1 MDVSLWLVPLGY
13 LSGSIP
19 FGLLI
24 AKASK
29 GVDVRGIG
37 SGNIGA
43 TNVLRAAGKG
53 AAALTLALDMLKGW
67 VPVALG
73 RIVGASDAQ
82 VAGVALAAFLGHLY
96 PVFLRFRGG
105 KGVATFLGV
114 LLALLPKVAFLVA
127 GVWLLIAA
135 VFRYSSLAALVAAVA
150 SPLLVWLLDG
160 RRGFVALAVVLS
172 GFILIRHHEN
182 MRRLLAG
189 EERRIGRRLQ
199 GVVADLP
206 GGDRSPHRS

>member
-13 LSGSIP
+13 VSGSIP

-24 AKASK
+24 GKASK

-67 VPVALG
+67 APVALG
-73 RIVGASDAQ
+73 RFVGASDTL

-135 VFRYSSLAALVAAVA
+135 VFRYSSLAAVVAAAA
-150 SPLLVWLLDG
+150 SPPLVWLLDG

-172 GFILIRHHEN
+172 GFILIRHGEN

-189 EERRIGRRLQ
+189 EERRIGQRLQ
-199 GVVADLP
+199 GVVADSP
-206 GGDRSPHRS
+206 GSDRFAS

>member
-1 MDVSLWLVPLGY
+1 MDVRLWLVPLGY

-67 VPVALG
+67 APVALG
-73 RIVGASDAQ
+73 WIVGASDAQ

-127 GVWLLIAA
+127 SVWLLIAA
-135 VFRYSSLAALVAAVA
+135 VFRYSSLAALVAAAA

-160 RRGFVALAVVLS
+160 RRDFVVVAVVLS
-172 GFILIRHHEN
+172 GFILIRHREN

-189 EERRIGRRLQ
+189 EERRIGRKLQ

-206 GGDRSPHRS
+206 GSDRLAS

>member
-13 LSGSIP
+13 VSGSIP

-67 VPVALG
+67 APVALG

-114 LLALLPKVAFLVA
+114 LLALLPKVAFLVV
-127 GVWLLIAA
+127 GVWLLVAA
-135 VFRYSSLAALVAAVA
+135 VFRYSSLAALVAAAA

-160 RRGFVALAVVLS
+160 RREIVALAVVHEGL
-172 GFILIRHHEN
+172 IIIRHREN

-206 GGDRSPHRS
+206 GSDRLAS

>member
-13 LSGSIP
+13 VSGSIP

-67 VPVALG
+67 APVALG

-135 VFRYSSLAALVAAVA
+135 VFRYSSLAALVAAAA

-172 GFILIRHHEN
+172 GFILIRHREN

-206 GGDRSPHRS
+206 GSDRLAS

>member
-13 LSGSIP
+13 VSGSIP

-24 AKASK
+24 GKASK

-53 AAALTLALDMLKGW
+53 AAVLTLALDMLKGW
-67 VPVALG
+67 APVALG
-73 RIVGASDAQ
+73 RIVGASDAL
-82 VAGVALAAFLGHLY
+82 VAAVALAAFLGHLY

-114 LLALLPKVAFLVA
+114 LLALVPKVAFLVA

-135 VFRYSSLAALVAAVA
+135 VFRYSSLAAVVAAAA
-150 SPLLVWLLDG
+150 SPPLVWLLDG

-172 GFILIRHHEN
+172 GFILIRHREN

-189 EERRIGRRLQ
+189 EERRIGQRLQ

-206 GGDRSPHRS
+206 GSDRFAS

>member
-13 LSGSIP
+13 VSGSIP

-24 AKASK
+24 GKASK

-67 VPVALG
+67 GPVALG
-73 RIVGASDAQ
+73 RIVGASDAL

-135 VFRYSSLAALVAAVA
+135 VFRYSSLAAVVAAAA

-160 RRGFVALAVVLS
+160 RRDFVALAVVLS
-172 GFILIRHHEN
+172 GFILIRHREN
-182 MRRLLAG
+182 MRRLVAG
-189 EERRIGRRLQ
+189 EERRIGQRLQ

-206 GGDRSPHRS
+206 GSDRLAS

>member
-13 LSGSIP
+13 VSGSIP

-67 VPVALG
+67 APVALG
-73 RIVGASDAQ
+73 RIVGASDAL

-135 VFRYSSLAALVAAVA
+135 VFRYSSLAAVVAAAA
-150 SPLLVWLLDG
+150 SPPLVWLLDG
-160 RRGFVALAVVLS
+160 RRGFVALAIVLS
-172 GFILIRHHEN
+172 GFILIRHREN

-189 EERRIGRRLQ
+189 EERRIGQRLQ

-206 GGDRSPHRS
+206 GSDRLAS

>member
-1 MDVSLWLVPLGY
+1 V
-13 LSGSIP
+13 SGSIP

-67 VPVALG
+67 APVALG

-135 VFRYSSLAALVAAVA
+135 VFRYSSLAALVAAAA

-172 GFILIRHHEN
+172 GFILIRHREN

-206 GGDRSPHRS
+206 GSDRLAS

>member
-13 LSGSIP
+13 VSGSIP

-67 VPVALG
+67 APVALG
-73 RIVGASDAQ
+73 RIVGASDAL

-127 GVWLLIAA
+127 GVWLLVAA
-135 VFRYSSLAALVAAVA
+135 VFRYSSLAALVAAAA

-172 GFILIRHHEN
+172 GFILIRHREN

-189 EERRIGRRLQ
+189 EERRIGQRLQ

-206 GGDRSPHRS
+206 GSDRLAS

>member
-1 MDVSLWLVPLGY
+1 MPG
-13 LSGSIP
+13 
-19 FGLLI
+19 GLLI

-67 VPVALG
+67 APVALG
-73 RIVGASDAQ
+73 RILGASDAQ

-114 LLALLPKVAFLVA
+114 LLALLPKVAFLVV
-127 GVWLLIAA
+127 GVWLLVAA
-135 VFRYSSLAALVAAVA
+135 VFRYSSLAALVAAAA

-160 RRGFVALAVVLS
+160 RRGFVVVAAVLA
-172 GFILIRHHEN
+172 GFILIRHREN

-189 EERRIGRRLQ
+189 EERRIGRKLQ

-206 GGDRSPHRS
+206 GSDRLAS

>member
-1 MDVSLWLVPLGY
+1 MDVRLWLVPLGY
-13 LSGSIP
+13 VSGSIP

-67 VPVALG
+67 APVALG
-73 RIVGASDAQ
+73 RIVGASDAL

-135 VFRYSSLAALVAAVA
+135 VFRYSSLAALVAAAA

-172 GFILIRHHEN
+172 GFILIRHREN

-189 EERRIGRRLQ
+189 EERRIGQRLQ

-206 GGDRSPHRS
+206 GSDRLAS

>member
-13 LSGSIP
+13 VSGSIP

-24 AKASK
+24 GKASK

-53 AAALTLALDMLKGW
+53 AAVLTLALDMLKGW
-67 VPVALG
+67 APVALG
-73 RIVGASDAQ
+73 RIVGASDAL
-82 VAGVALAAFLGHLY
+82 VAAVALAAFLGHLY

-135 VFRYSSLAALVAAVA
+135 VFRYSSLAAVVAAAA

-160 RRGFVALAVVLS
+160 RPGFVALAVVLS
-172 GFILIRHHEN
+172 GFILIRHREN

-189 EERRIGRRLQ
+189 EERRIGQRLQ

-206 GGDRSPHRS
+206 GSDRFAS

>member
-13 LSGSIP
+13 VSGSIP

-67 VPVALG
+67 APVALG

-127 GVWLLIAA
+127 SVWLLVAA
-135 VFRYSSLAALVAAVA
+135 VFRYSSLAALVAAAA

-172 GFILIRHHEN
+172 GFILIRHREN

-189 EERRIGRRLQ
+189 EERRIGRKLQ

-206 GGDRSPHRS
+206 GSDRLAS

>member
-13 LSGSIP
+13 VSGSIP

-24 AKASK
+24 GKASK

-67 VPVALG
+67 APVALG
-73 RIVGASDAQ
+73 RIVGASDAL

-135 VFRYSSLAALVAAVA
+135 VFRYSSLAAVVAAAA

-172 GFILIRHHEN
+172 GFILIRHREN

-189 EERRIGRRLQ
+189 EERRIGQRLQ

-206 GGDRSPHRS
+206 GSDRFAS

>member
-13 LSGSIP
+13 VSGSIP

-67 VPVALG
+67 APVALG
-73 RIVGASDAQ
+73 RVVGASDAL

-96 PVFLRFRGG
+96 PIFLRFRGG

-114 LLALLPKVAFLVA
+114 LLALLPTVAFMAV
-127 GVWLLIAA
+127 GVWLLVAA
-135 VFRYSSLAALVAAVA
+135 VFRYSSLAALVAAAA

-160 RRGFVALAVVLS
+160 RRDFVALAVVLS
-172 GFILIRHHEN
+172 GFILIRHREN

-189 EERRIGRRLQ
+189 EERRIGQRLQ

-206 GGDRSPHRS
+206 GSDRLAS

>member
-13 LSGSIP
+13 VSGSIP

-67 VPVALG
+67 APVALG
-73 RIVGASDAQ
+73 RIVGASDAL

-105 KGVATFLGV
+105 KGLATFLGV

-127 GVWLLIAA
+127 GVWLLVAA
-135 VFRYSSLAALVAAVA
+135 VFRYSSLAALVAAAA

-172 GFILIRHHEN
+172 GFILMRHREN

-189 EERRIGRRLQ
+189 EERRIGQRLQ

-206 GGDRSPHRS
+206 GSDRLAS

>member
-13 LSGSIP
+13 VSGSIP

-67 VPVALG
+67 APVALG
-73 RIVGASDAQ
+73 RIVGASDAL

-135 VFRYSSLAALVAAVA
+135 VFRYSSLAALVAAAA

-160 RRGFVALAVVLS
+160 RRGFVALAIVLS
-172 GFILIRHHEN
+172 GFILIRHREN

-189 EERRIGRRLQ
+189 EERRIGQRLQ

-206 GGDRSPHRS
+206 GSDRLAS

>member
-13 LSGSIP
+13 VSGSIP

-24 AKASK
+24 GKASK

-67 VPVALG
+67 APVALG
-73 RIVGASDAQ
+73 RIVGASDAL

-135 VFRYSSLAALVAAVA
+135 VFRYSSLAAVVAAAA
-150 SPLLVWLLDG
+150 SPPLVWLLDG

-172 GFILIRHHEN
+172 GFILIRHREN
-182 MRRLLAG
+182 MRRLVAG
-189 EERRIGRRLQ
+189 EERRIGQRLQ

-206 GGDRSPHRS
+206 GSDRFAS

>member
-13 LSGSIP
+13 VSGSIP

-29 GVDVRGIG
+29 GVDVREIG

-67 VPVALG
+67 APVALG
-73 RIVGASDAQ
+73 RTLGASDVQ

-135 VFRYSSLAALVAAVA
+135 VFRYSSLAALVAAAA

-172 GFILIRHHEN
+172 GFILIRHREN

-206 GGDRSPHRS
+206 GSDRLAS

>member
-13 LSGSIP
+13 VSGSIP

-24 AKASK
+24 GKVSK

-67 VPVALG
+67 APVALG
-73 RIVGASDAQ
+73 RMVGASDAL

-114 LLALLPKVAFLVA
+114 LLAILPRVAFLVA
-127 GVWLLIAA
+127 GVWLLIAV
-135 VFRYSSLAALVAAVA
+135 VFRYSSLAAVVAAAA
-150 SPLLVWLLDG
+150 SPPLVWLLDG

-172 GFILIRHHEN
+172 GFILIRHREN

-189 EERRIGRRLQ
+189 EERRIGQRLQ
-199 GVVADLP
+199 GVVADMP
-206 GGDRSPHRS
+206 GSDRLAS

>member
-13 LSGSIP
+13 VSGSIP

-67 VPVALG
+67 APVALG
-73 RIVGASDAQ
+73 RTLGASDAQ

-96 PVFLRFRGG
+96 PIFLRFRGG

-135 VFRYSSLAALVAAVA
+135 VFRYSSLAALVAAAA

-172 GFILIRHHEN
+172 GFILIRHREN

-189 EERRIGRRLQ
+189 EERRIGRKLQ

-206 GGDRSPHRS
+206 GSDRLAS

>member
-24 AKASK
+24 GKASK

-67 VPVALG
+67 APVALG
-73 RIVGASDAQ
+73 RTLGASDAQ

-135 VFRYSSLAALVAAVA
+135 VFRYSSLAALVAAAA

-172 GFILIRHHEN
+172 GFILIRHREN

-189 EERRIGRRLQ
+189 EERRIGRKLQ

-206 GGDRSPHRS
+206 GSDRLAS

>member
-13 LSGSIP
+13 VSGSIP

-67 VPVALG
+67 APVALG
-73 RIVGASDAQ
+73 RIVGASDAL

-127 GVWLLIAA
+127 GVWLLVAA
-135 VFRYSSLAALVAAVA
+135 VFRYSSLAALVAAAA

-172 GFILIRHHEN
+172 GFILMRHREN

-189 EERRIGRRLQ
+189 EERRIGQRLQ

-206 GGDRSPHRS
+206 GSDRLAS